1 VHLRRFSQVGRW
13 QSATIPRGETRK
25 RKRADEKS
33 QSLKLR
39 NLKLR
44 KLAKRFSD
52 EQWAEMERASIAA
65 NAPYTRT
72 ADRLYYN
79 RGINKP
85 SAMILSHKGKG
96 KRKRK
101 P

>member
-1 VHLRRFSQVGRW
+1 MHK
-13 QSATIPRGETRK
+13 RK

-33 QSLKLR
+33 QALKLR
-39 NLKLR
+39 NLKIR

-79 RGINKP
+79 KGINKP
-85 SAMILSHKGKG
+85 SAMILSHKGNG